1 MAPFVSDA
9 DVPATREINDSVR
22 RLFTGGVPSAM
33 RIGEHSMRAEWW
45 RHVPWQRSCM
55 RTIVSVC
62 VGTDPHTINRAIA
75 RMCARS

>member
-1 MAPFVSDA
+1 MTASA
-9 DVPATREINDSVR
+9 DF
-22 RLFTGGVPSAM
+22 FTGGVPSAM

-45 RHVPWQRSCM
+45 RHVPWQQSCM